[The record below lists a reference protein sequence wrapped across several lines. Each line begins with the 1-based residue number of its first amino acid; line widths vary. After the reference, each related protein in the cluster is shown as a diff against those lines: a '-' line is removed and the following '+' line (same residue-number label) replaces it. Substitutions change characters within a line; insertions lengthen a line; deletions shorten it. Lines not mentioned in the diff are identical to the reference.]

1 MYNLDMEKIKLEE
14 IKLTSLQPSQFLISI
29 EKVKKI
35 EKWFNRDNLSNF
47 SAIPVKILD
56 GDLVMTDGHTRA
68 VVAIMH
74 GLDYVPLVWEKE
86 ELSWDMYQEC
96 VKECKRQN
104 IKSPYDLLSRI
115 VDEDEYKDKWDKWCD
130 KMQEEVINR
139 RNNKVSN

>member
-1 MYNLDMEKIKLEE
+1 MTKKDYLFKVAWHVHEL
-14 IKLTSLQPSQFLISI
+14 LG

-74 GLDYVPLVWEKE
+74 ELDYVPLVWEKE
-86 ELSWDMYQEC
+86 ELSWDVYQEC

-104 IKSPYDLLSRI
+104 IESPYDLLSRI

-130 KMQEEVINR
+130 NMQKEVKER
-139 RNNKVSN
+139 RI